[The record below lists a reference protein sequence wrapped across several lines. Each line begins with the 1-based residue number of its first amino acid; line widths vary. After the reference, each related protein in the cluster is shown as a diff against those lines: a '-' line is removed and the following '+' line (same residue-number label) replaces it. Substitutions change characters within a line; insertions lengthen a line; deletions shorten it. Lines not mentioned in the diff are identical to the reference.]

1 MTIDGGRNGSGI
13 GLHTV
18 IAGKWWNC
26 DSFSC
31 RTGTKLGWYRRLELK
46 VGISIEALPA
56 AVQEEKRVGPS
67 SKILEE
73 SLQCRF
79 LWKRLFIVTECQ

>member
-1 MTIDGGRNGSGI
+1 MAAGLVCIPLLQVSGG
-13 GLHTV
+13 
-18 IAGKWWNC
+18 IAIVSRAG
-26 DSFSC
+26 
-31 RTGTKLGWYRRLELK
+31 RGTKLGWYRRLELK

-56 AVQEEKRVGPS
+56 AVQEEKRVGSS